1 MSFTSMLRQLQV
13 STRLGLL
20 ALVSLLAV
28 TVSSAVGLWAANRL
42 TALSGEVIQT
52 KDIVADVLPPPLYLI
67 EARLVVSQALEGMLA
82 PADAERELQRLASEH
97 DARQRYWTT
106 HPIEGMDAQLLARQ
120 YEAAHAFMA
129 AAQALV
135 EKAGR
140 GEGRPPSAQVQAM
153 HELYVAHRAAVDQ
166 TVQVASALAE
176 HSIQGL
182 GDVIGTSQYLLWVTL
197 GVTTLC
203 TALLFLLVVRSIL
216 QPLRQSISTVQRV
229 ANGDLSH
236 EVPVQGRDEL
246 AQLQAALQHMQVSLT
261 DIVHAVRANADG
273 VATASTQI
281 SAGNNDLCHRTE
293 QQASALQQTAATME
307 QLGVTVRSNADH
319 AREASQLA
327 LGASQVAEAGGQLMG
342 QVVQT
347 MGGIFESS
355 RRIGEIVGVIN
366 DIAFQTN
373 ILALNAAVEAAR
385 AGEQGRGFA
394 VVAAEVRTLA
404 QRTAQSA
411 RQIKDLIGTSTTRV
425 DDGSRLVDEAGQT
438 MERIVAAIRRVN
450 AQVLHI
456 SSASGEQ
463 SEGVSQVG
471 AVVNQ
476 LDENTQRNAALVE
489 QSAAAAESLRA
500 QAAQL
505 VQMVQRFRLAA

>member
-1 MSFTSMLRQLQV
+1 MKFTSMFRRIQV
-13 STRLGLL
+13 STRLGVL
-20 ALVSLLAV
+20 ALISLIAV
-28 TVSSAVGLWAANRL
+28 VTASTVGLWAASRL
-42 TALSGEVIQT
+42 TTLSGEVIQT
-52 KDIVADVLPPPLYLI
+52 KDVVADVLPPPLYLI
-67 EARLVVSQALEGMLA
+67 ESRLIVSQALEGMLA
-82 PADAERELQRLASEH
+82 PGEALRELQRLASEH
-97 DARQRYWTT
+97 DARERYWSG
-106 HPIEGMDAQLLARQ
+106 HPIEGLDPRLLSEQ
-120 YEAAHAFMA
+120 YESAHRFMA
-129 AAQALV
+129 TAVQLV
-135 EKAGR
+135 TKAGAQ
-140 GEGRPPSAQVQAM
+140 RPDEAAVREM
-153 HELYVAHRAAVDQ
+153 HEQYMAHRAAVDR
-166 TVQVASALAE
+166 TVKVASALADR
-176 HSIQGL
+176 SIQDL
-182 GDVIGTSQYLLWVTL
+182 GIVIDTSQRLLWVTL
-197 GVTTLC
+197 GVTTVC

-216 QPLRQSISTVQRV
+216 QPLRQSIAAVQRV
-229 ANGDLSH
+229 ADGDLSQ

-246 AQLQAALQHMQVSLT
+246 AQLQAALCHMQASLT

-293 QQASALQQTAATME
+293 AQASALQQTAATME
-307 QLGVTVRSNADH
+307 QLGATVRSNADH
-319 AREASQLA
+319 AREASVLA
-327 LGASQVAEAGGQLMG
+327 TGASEVAESGGQVMG

-347 MGGIFESS
+347 MGGIIDSS

-411 RQIKDLIGTSTTRV
+411 REIRDLISTSASRV

-438 MERIVAAIRRVN
+438 MQRIVAAIRRVN

-463 SEGVSQVG
+463 SEGVTQVG

-476 LDENTQRNAALVE
+476 LDQNTQRNAALVE

-500 QAAQL
+500 QSLQL
-505 VQMVQRFRLAA
+505 VEVVQRFRLAA